1 MERVTLFADILLPLP
16 IDGYFTYRVPYDW
29 NELLQVG
36 HRVAVQFGRKKIYA
50 GIVKAIHQTPPQKGV
65 AKYLLSV
72 LDEKPLVNTTQLRFW
87 EWMAD
92 YYLAYPGD
100 VLNAALPSAF
110 RLASEGKVMLSP
122 EFVFDREVL
131 SDYEYRITEAL
142 RENKA
147 MTVSEIS
154 GVVGYN
160 KVLPLLKSMIDK
172 KMVVMEE
179 ELKER
184 YKPKFEKFIRVAPE
198 IYDEEIFQELM
209 DKLSKRAF
217 KQLELLMKYLSI
229 TGFSK
234 SEEPEWIRQ
243 SMFLK
248 QTDGGTSA
256 LKALL
261 EKGIFQV
268 ETKEVSRLKIGKF
281 SEKSVSTI
289 VLSDAQTEVYKRIK
303 ASFEKEK
310 VTLLHGVTSSGKT
323 ELYIKLITEA
333 IGQGKQALYLL
344 PEIALT
350 TQIIIRLQKYFGD
363 SVGVYHSQYSLN
375 ERVEIWN
382 NVAEISDDEKR
393 YKVIVG
399 PRSAMFLPFN
409 NLGLVIV
416 DEEHDQSFKQ
426 YDPAPRYN
434 ARDSAIY
441 LGIMHGANVLLG
453 SATPC
458 LESYANALKGKY
470 GLVELSERYGKVEM
484 PEIIVVNMQDQV
496 RRKLIRSHFSSILI
510 NQIKETLSNNRQ
522 VILFQNRRGFSLRLE
537 CEQCGWTPVCK
548 NCDVTLTYHKH
559 LGKLKCHYCGYT
571 MPVPGRCDECGSTHL
586 RLKGFGTEK
595 VEEELTVLFPNAH
608 IDRMDLD
615 TTRSKHAFRRIFED
629 FEKGKTDILT
639 GTQMVTKGLD
649 FDNVHVVGVL
659 NADNMLSYPDF
670 RAHERSFQLMAQV
683 SGRAGRK
690 NKQGKVIIQSWRPS
704 HPVIQDVLRND
715 YLNMFKR
722 EMSERKKFNYPP
734 YFRLIRISLKHV
746 DRIRV
751 EEASDTLAR
760 ELRAVFGIKVFGPE
774 YPMVSR
780 IRNKYINQILLKN
793 RADQNQK
800 VFKSYLKQVL
810 VKFRE
815 YTKYRSV
822 LVQVDV
828 DPQ

>member
-1 MERVTLFADILLPLP
+1 MERITLFADVLLPLP
-16 IDGYFTYRVPYDW
+16 LDGYFTYRVPYKW
-29 NELLQVG
+29 NDYLQVG

-50 GIVKAIHQTPPQKGV
+50 GIVRAIHQNPPKKGV
-65 AKYLLSV
+65 AKYLLSI
-72 LDEKPLVNTTQLRFW
+72 LDDKPLVNVMQLQFW
-87 EWMAD
+87 DWMAA
-92 YYLAYPGD
+92 YYLAHPGD

-110 RLASEGKVMLSP
+110 RLASEGKIMLSP
-122 EFVFDREVL
+122 EFVFDREIL
-131 SDYEYRITEAL
+131 SDFEYRITEVLA
-142 RENKA
+142 ESKA
-147 MTVSEIS
+147 MTVSEVS
-154 GVVGYN
+154 SVVGYN

-172 KMVVMEE
+172 KIIVMEE

-184 YKPKFEKFIRVAPE
+184 YKPKTEKFVRVAPE
-198 IYDEEIFQELM
+198 VFDEEILQGLM
-209 DKLSKRAF
+209 DELSKRAF
-217 KQLELLMKYLSI
+217 KQLELLMKYLSL
-229 TGFSK
+229 TGFNN
-234 SEEPEWIRQ
+234 SEPKWIRQ
-243 SMFLK
+243 SDFLK
-248 QTDGGTSA
+248 QTEGGVSA
-256 LKALL
+256 LKALVD
-261 EKGIFQV
+261 KGIFQSEV
-268 ETKEVSRLKIGKF
+268 KEVSRLKTGNL
-281 SEKSVSTI
+281 SEKTVEAMVFSS
-289 VLSDAQTEVYKRIK
+289 AQKEVYEKIIN
-303 ASFEKEK
+303 SFKHKK
-310 VTLLHGVTSSGKT
+310 VALLHGVTSSGKT
-323 ELYIKLITEA
+323 ELYIKLISETVK
-333 IGQGKQALYLL
+333 QGKQALYLL

-350 TQIIIRLQKYFGD
+350 TQIISRLQKYFGD

-382 NVAEISDDEKR
+382 NVAGINGTENC

-399 PRSAMFLPFN
+399 PRSAMFLPFTK
-409 NLGLVIV
+409 LGLIIV

-434 ARDSAIY
+434 ARDSAVY
-441 LGIMHGANVLLG
+441 LGKMHGANVLLG
-453 SATPC
+453 SATPG

-470 GLVELSERYGKVEM
+470 ALIELSERYGKVEM

-510 NQIKETLSNNRQ
+510 HNIKEALANKHQ

-537 CEQCGWTPVCK
+537 CEQCSWTPVCK
-548 NCDVTLTYHKH
+548 NCDVTLTYHKQV
-559 LGKLKCHYCGYT
+559 GKLKCHYCGYAI
-571 MPVPGRCDECGSTHL
+571 PVPGRCDDCGSTHL
-586 RLKGFGTEK
+586 KLKGFGTEK
-595 VEEELTVLFPNAH
+595 VEEELEVLFPDAH

-629 FEKGKTDILT
+629 FERGKTDILT

-690 NKQGKVIIQSWRPS
+690 SKQGKVIIQSWKPS

-715 YLNMFKR
+715 YRNMFNR
-722 EMSERKKFNYPP
+722 EMAEREKFNYPP
-734 YFRLIRISLKHV
+734 YYRLIRILLKHT
-746 DRIRV
+746 DRTKV
-751 EEASDTLAR
+751 EEAADTLAR
-760 ELRAVFGIKVFGPE
+760 ELRAVFGNRVFGPE

-800 VFKSYLKQVL
+800 VFKLYLKQVL
-810 VKFRE
+810 DKFRE
-815 YTKYRSV
+815 YTKHRPV
-822 LVQVDV
+822 IVQIDV

>member
-1 MERVTLFADILLPLP
+1 MERITLFADVLLPLP
-16 IDGYFTYRVPYDW
+16 LDGYFTYRVPYEW
-29 NELLQVG
+29 NEILQTG

-50 GIVKAIHQTPPQKGV
+50 GIVHSIHQNPPQKGV
-65 AKYLLSV
+65 AKYLLSI
-72 LDEKPLVNTTQLRFW
+72 LDEKPLVNKMQLQFW
-87 EWMAD
+87 DWMAD
-92 YYLAYPGD
+92 YYLAHPGD

-110 RLASEGKVMLSP
+110 RLSSEGKVMLSP
-122 EFVFDREVL
+122 GFVFDREIL
-131 SDYEYRITEAL
+131 SDFEYRVTEAL
-142 RENKA
+142 LENKA

-184 YKPKFEKFIRVAPE
+184 YKPKTEKYIRLSPE
-198 IYDEEIFQELM
+198 IFDEEILQELM
-209 DKLSKRAF
+209 DELSKRAF
-217 KQLELLMKYLSI
+217 KQLELLMKYLSL
-229 TGFSK
+229 TGLDK
-234 SEEPEWIRQ
+234 SEPQWVRQ
-243 SMFLK
+243 SEFLK

-256 LKALL
+256 LKALID
-261 EKGIFQV
+261 KGIFQS
-268 ETKEVSRLKIGKF
+268 EMKEVSRLKAGNL
-281 SEKSVSTI
+281 SEKSAKAI
-289 VLSDAQTEVYKRIK
+289 KLSPAQQAVYNQITT
-303 ASFEKEK
+303 SFSNQK

-323 ELYIKLITEA
+323 ELYIKLITET
-333 IGQGKQALYLL
+333 IEQGKQALYLL

-350 TQIIIRLQKYFGD
+350 TQIISRLQKYFGD
-363 SVGVYHSQYSLN
+363 TVGVYHSQYSLN

-382 NVAEISDDEKR
+382 NVAGLTPGDNR
-393 YKVIVG
+393 YKVIAG
-399 PRSAMFLPFN
+399 PRSAMFLPFT

-416 DEEHDQSFKQ
+416 DEEHDQSYKQ

-441 LGIMHGANVLLG
+441 LGMMHGANILLG
-453 SATPC
+453 SATPS

-470 GLVELSERYGKVEM
+470 GLIELSERYGNVKM

-510 NQIKETLSNNRQ
+510 GEIKKALANGHQ

-537 CEQCGWTPVCK
+537 CEQCSWTPVCK
-548 NCDVTLTYHKH
+548 NCDVTLTYHKY

-571 MPVPGRCDECGSTHL
+571 MPVPGRCDDCGSTHL
-586 RLKGFGTEK
+586 KLKGFGTEK
-595 VEEELTVLFPNAH
+595 VEEELEVFFPDAH

-690 NKQGKVIIQSWRPS
+690 NKQGKVIIQSWKPS
-704 HPVIQDVLRND
+704 HAIIQDVLRND
-715 YLNMFKR
+715 YLSMFNR
-722 EMSERKKFNYPP
+722 EMAERKKFNYPP
-734 YFRLIRISLKHV
+734 YFRLIRILLKHT
-746 DRIRV
+746 DRIKV
-751 EEASDTLAR
+751 EEAADTLGR
-760 ELRAVFGIKVFGPE
+760 ELRAVFGNKVFGPE

-793 RADQNQK
+793 RGDQNQK

-810 VKFRE
+810 EKFRE

>member
-1 MERVTLFADILLPLP
+1 MERITLFADVLLPLP
-16 IDGYFTYRVPYDW
+16 LDGYFTYRVPYEW
-29 NELLQVG
+29 NEILQTG

-50 GIVKAIHQTPPQKGV
+50 GIVHSIHQNPPQKGV
-65 AKYLLSV
+65 AKYLLSI
-72 LDEKPLVNTTQLRFW
+72 LDEKPLVNKMQLQFW
-87 EWMAD
+87 DWMAD
-92 YYLAYPGD
+92 YYLAHPGD

-110 RLASEGKVMLSP
+110 RLSSEGKVMLSP
-122 EFVFDREVL
+122 GFVFDREIL
-131 SDYEYRITEAL
+131 SDFEYRVTEAL
-142 RENKA
+142 LENKA

-184 YKPKFEKFIRVAPE
+184 YKPKTEKYIRLSPE
-198 IYDEEIFQELM
+198 IFDEEILQELM
-209 DKLSKRAF
+209 DELSKRAF
-217 KQLELLMKYLSI
+217 KQLELLMKYLSL
-229 TGFSK
+229 TGLDK
-234 SEEPEWIRQ
+234 SEPQWVRQ
-243 SMFLK
+243 SEFLK

-256 LKALL
+256 LKALID
-261 EKGIFQV
+261 KGIFQS
-268 ETKEVSRLKIGKF
+268 EMKEVSRLKAGNL
-281 SEKSVSTI
+281 SEKSAKAI
-289 VLSDAQTEVYKRIK
+289 KLSPAQQAVYNQITT
-303 ASFEKEK
+303 SFSNQK

-323 ELYIKLITEA
+323 ELYIKLITET
-333 IGQGKQALYLL
+333 IEQGKQALYLL

-350 TQIIIRLQKYFGD
+350 TQIISRLQKYFGD

-382 NVAEISDDEKR
+382 NVAGLTPGDNR
-393 YKVIVG
+393 YKVIAG
-399 PRSAMFLPFN
+399 PRSAMFLPFT

-416 DEEHDQSFKQ
+416 DEEHDQSYKQ

-441 LGIMHGANVLLG
+441 LGMMHGANILLG
-453 SATPC
+453 SATPS

-470 GLVELSERYGKVEM
+470 GLIELSERYGNVKM

-510 NQIKETLSNNRQ
+510 GEIKKALANGHQ

-537 CEQCGWTPVCK
+537 CEQCSWTPVCK
-548 NCDVTLTYHKH
+548 NCDVTLTYHKY

-571 MPVPGRCDECGSTHL
+571 MPVPGRCDDCGSTHL
-586 RLKGFGTEK
+586 KLKGFGTEK
-595 VEEELTVLFPNAH
+595 VEEELEVFFPDAH

-690 NKQGKVIIQSWRPS
+690 NKQGKVIIQSWKPS
-704 HPVIQDVLRND
+704 HAIIQDVLRND
-715 YLNMFKR
+715 YLSMFNR
-722 EMSERKKFNYPP
+722 EMAERKKFNYPP
-734 YFRLIRISLKHV
+734 YFRLIRILLKHT
-746 DRIRV
+746 DRIKV
-751 EEASDTLAR
+751 EEAADTLGR
-760 ELRAVFGIKVFGPE
+760 ELRAVFGNKVFGPE

-793 RADQNQK
+793 RGDQNQK

-810 VKFRE
+810 EKFRE

-822 LVQVDV
+822 LVQMDV

>member
-1 MERVTLFADILLPLP
+1 MERITLFADVLLPLP
-16 IDGYFTYRVPYDW
+16 LDGYFTYRVPYEW
-29 NELLQVG
+29 NEILQTG
-36 HRVAVQFGRKKIYA
+36 HRVTVQFGRKKIYA
-50 GIVKAIHQTPPQKGV
+50 GIVHSIHQNPPQKGV
-65 AKYLLSV
+65 AKYLLSI
-72 LDEKPLVNTTQLRFW
+72 LDEKPLVNKMQLQFW
-87 EWMAD
+87 DWMAD
-92 YYLAYPGD
+92 YYLAHPGD

-110 RLASEGKVMLSP
+110 RLSSEGKVMLSP
-122 EFVFDREVL
+122 GFVFDREIL
-131 SDYEYRITEAL
+131 SDFEYRVTEAL
-142 RENKA
+142 LENKA

-184 YKPKFEKFIRVAPE
+184 YKPKTEKYIRLSPE
-198 IYDEEIFQELM
+198 IFDEEILQELM
-209 DKLSKRAF
+209 DELSKRAF
-217 KQLELLMKYLSI
+217 KQLELLMKYLSL
-229 TGFSK
+229 TGLDK
-234 SEEPEWIRQ
+234 SEPQWIRQ
-243 SMFLK
+243 SEFLK

-256 LKALL
+256 LKALNN
-261 EKGIFQV
+261 KGIFQS
-268 ETKEVSRLKIGKF
+268 EMKEVSRLKAGNM
-281 SEKSVSTI
+281 SEKSAKAI
-289 VLSDAQTEVYKRIK
+289 KLSPAQQAVYNQITT
-303 ASFEKEK
+303 SFSGQK

-323 ELYIKLITEA
+323 ELYIKLITET
-333 IGQGKQALYLL
+333 IEQGKQALYLL

-350 TQIIIRLQKYFGD
+350 TQIISRLQKYFGD

-382 NVAEISDDEKR
+382 NVAGLTPGDNR

-399 PRSAMFLPFN
+399 PRSAMFLPFT

-416 DEEHDQSFKQ
+416 DEEHDQSYKQ

-441 LGIMHGANVLLG
+441 LGIMHGANILLG
-453 SATPC
+453 SATPS
-458 LESYANALKGKY
+458 LESYANARKGKY
-470 GLVELSERYGKVEM
+470 GLVELSERYGNVKM

-496 RRKLIRSHFSSILI
+496 RRKLIRSHFSSFLI
-510 NQIKETLSNNRQ
+510 GEIKKALTNGHQ

-537 CEQCGWTPVCK
+537 CEQCSWTPVCK
-548 NCDVTLTYHKH
+548 NCDVTLTYHKY

-571 MPVPGRCDECGSTHL
+571 MPVPGRCDDCGSTHL
-586 RLKGFGTEK
+586 KLKGFGTEK
-595 VEEELTVLFPNAH
+595 VEEELEVFFPDAH

-690 NKQGKVIIQSWRPS
+690 DKQGKVIIQSWKPS
-704 HPVIQDVLRND
+704 HAIIQDVLRND
-715 YLNMFKR
+715 YLSMFNR
-722 EMSERKKFNYPP
+722 EMTERKKFNYPP
-734 YFRLIRISLKHV
+734 YFRLIRILLKHT
-746 DRIRV
+746 DRIKV
-751 EEASDTLAR
+751 EEAADTLGR
-760 ELRAVFGIKVFGPE
+760 ELRVVFGNKVFGPE

-810 VKFRE
+810 EKFRE

>member
-1 MERVTLFADILLPLP
+1 MERITLFADVLLPLP
-16 IDGYFTYRVPYDW
+16 LDGYFTYRVPYEW
-29 NELLQVG
+29 NEILQTG

-50 GIVKAIHQTPPQKGV
+50 GIVHSIHQNPPQKGV
-65 AKYLLSV
+65 AKYLLSI
-72 LDEKPLVNTTQLRFW
+72 LDEKPLVNKMQLQFW
-87 EWMAD
+87 DWMAD
-92 YYLAYPGD
+92 YYLAHPGD

-110 RLASEGKVMLSP
+110 RLSSEGKVMLSP
-122 EFVFDREVL
+122 GFVFDREIL
-131 SDYEYRITEAL
+131 SDFEYRVTEAL
-142 RENKA
+142 LENKA

-184 YKPKFEKFIRVAPE
+184 YKPKTEKYIRLSPE
-198 IYDEEIFQELM
+198 IFDEEILQELM
-209 DKLSKRAF
+209 DELSKRAF
-217 KQLELLMKYLSI
+217 KQLELLMKYLSL
-229 TGFSK
+229 TGLDK
-234 SEEPEWIRQ
+234 SEPQWVRQ
-243 SMFLK
+243 SEFLK

-256 LKALL
+256 LKALID
-261 EKGIFQV
+261 KGIFQS
-268 ETKEVSRLKIGKF
+268 EMKEVSRLKAGNL
-281 SEKSVSTI
+281 SEKSAKAI
-289 VLSDAQTEVYKRIK
+289 KLSPAQQAVYNQITT
-303 ASFEKEK
+303 SFSNQK

-323 ELYIKLITEA
+323 ELYIKLITET
-333 IGQGKQALYLL
+333 IEQGKQALYLL

-350 TQIIIRLQKYFGD
+350 TQIISRLQKYFGD

-382 NVAEISDDEKR
+382 NVAGLTPGDNR
-393 YKVIVG
+393 YKVIAG
-399 PRSAMFLPFN
+399 PRSAMFLPFT

-416 DEEHDQSFKQ
+416 DEEHDQSYKQ

-441 LGIMHGANVLLG
+441 LGMMHGANILLG
-453 SATPC
+453 SATPS

-470 GLVELSERYGKVEM
+470 GLIELSERYGNVKM

-510 NQIKETLSNNRQ
+510 GEIKKALANGHQ

-537 CEQCGWTPVCK
+537 CEQCSWTPVCK
-548 NCDVTLTYHKH
+548 NCDVTLTYHKY

-571 MPVPGRCDECGSTHL
+571 MPVPGRCDDCGSTHL
-586 RLKGFGTEK
+586 KLKGFGTEK
-595 VEEELTVLFPNAH
+595 VEEELEVFFPDAH

-690 NKQGKVIIQSWRPS
+690 NKQGKVIIQSWKPS
-704 HPVIQDVLRND
+704 HAIIQDVLRND
-715 YLNMFKR
+715 YLSMFNR
-722 EMSERKKFNYPP
+722 EMAERKKFNYPP
-734 YFRLIRISLKHV
+734 YFRLIRILLKHT
-746 DRIRV
+746 DRIKV
-751 EEASDTLAR
+751 EEAADTLGR
-760 ELRAVFGIKVFGPE
+760 ELRAVFGNKVFGPE

-793 RADQNQK
+793 RGDQNQK

-810 VKFRE
+810 EKFRE

>member
-1 MERVTLFADILLPLP
+1 MERITLFADVLLPLP
-16 IDGYFTYRVPYDW
+16 LDGSFTYRVPYDW
-29 NELLQVG
+29 NEFLQVG

-50 GIVKAIHQTPPQKGV
+50 GIVKAIHQNPPKKGV
-65 AKYLLSV
+65 AKYLLSI
-72 LDEKPLVNTTQLRFW
+72 LDEKPLVNDMQLKFW
-87 EWMAD
+87 DWMAD
-92 YYLAYPGD
+92 YYLAHPGD

-110 RLASEGKVMLSP
+110 RLSSEGKVMLSP
-122 EFVFDREVL
+122 GFVFDREIL
-131 SDYEYRITEAL
+131 SDFEYRITEAL
-142 RENKA
+142 LENKA
-147 MTVSEIS
+147 MTVSQIS
-154 GVVGYN
+154 GVVGYS

-184 YKPKFEKFIRVAPE
+184 YKPKTEKFVRVAPE
-198 IYDEEIFQELM
+198 VFDEEILQELM
-209 DKLSKRAF
+209 DELSKRAF
-217 KQLELLMKYLSI
+217 KQLELLMKYLAL
-229 TGFSK
+229 TGFNN
-234 SEEPEWIRQ
+234 SEPGWVQQ
-243 SMFLK
+243 SVLLK
-248 QTDGGTSA
+248 QSEGGVSA
-256 LKALL
+256 LKALVD
-261 EKGIFQV
+261 KGIFQSQM
-268 ETKEVSRLKIGKF
+268 KEVSRLKAGNMP
-281 SEKSVSTI
+281 EKSTESI
-289 VLSDAQTEVYKRIK
+289 LLSKAQKDVYQQIIT
-303 ASFEKEK
+303 SFNDRK

-333 IGQGKQALYLL
+333 IDQGKQALYLL

-350 TQIIIRLQKYFGD
+350 TQIISRLQKYFGD
-363 SVGVYHSQYSLN
+363 RVGVYHSQYSLN

-382 NVAEISDDEKR
+382 SVAGLSPDGNQ
-393 YKVIVG
+393 YSVIVG
-399 PRSAMFLPFN
+399 PRSAMFLPFT

-416 DEEHDQSFKQ
+416 DEEHDQSYKQ

-441 LGIMHGANVLLG
+441 LGLMHKAHVLLG
-453 SATPC
+453 SATPS

-470 GLVELSERYGKVEM
+470 GLVELSERYGHVKM

-510 NQIKETLSNNRQ
+510 HQIKDALANKHQ
-522 VILFQNRRGFSLRLE
+522 IILFQNRRGFSLRLE
-537 CEQCGWTPVCK
+537 CEQCSWTPVCK

-571 MPVPGRCDECGSTHL
+571 MPVPGRCDDCGSTHL
-586 RLKGFGTEK
+586 KLKGFGTEK
-595 VEEELTVLFPNAH
+595 VEEELEAFFPEAH

-690 NKQGKVIIQSWRPS
+690 DKQGKVIIQSWKPS
-704 HPVIQDVLRND
+704 HAIIQDVLRND
-715 YLNMFKR
+715 YLSMFKR
-722 EMSERKKFNYPP
+722 EMVEREKFNYPP
-734 YFRLIRISLKHV
+734 YFRLIRISLKHT
-746 DRIRV
+746 DRLKV
-751 EEASDTLAR
+751 EEAAATLGR
-760 ELRAVFGIKVFGPE
+760 ELRAVFGNRVFGPE

-800 VFKSYLKQVL
+800 VFKSYLKKVL
-810 VKFRE
+810 EKFRE

-822 LVQVDV
+822 MVQTDV